1 MVNVPSRWISVILLA
16 CAGLTAA
23 AQSTPM
29 LPLRD
34 IKPGMKGTGRTIFN
48 GAKVEEFQVEILG
61 ILENAGPKQS
71 IILARLSGGPL
82 AHTGV
87 MQGMSGS
94 PVYIDGKLIGA
105 VALSFPYSKDPIAG
119 IRPIEEMLTAGPVAP
134 RQAAATPESLP
145 KPQEYNL
152 GPTKMAEIATPF
164 YLSGFT
170 SGAFDHFAPMLRAA
184 GLEPV
189 QGVSGGGRPT
199 APTAATPK
207 LEPGSMISVQLVS
220 GDMSVGAD
228 GTVTC
233 IDGNRIFAFGH
244 RFLSVGD
251 TELPFA
257 RAEVI
262 TLLASQNSSFKIS
275 TPKEWLGTVTQDRT
289 TAISGELGRK
299 AALLPV
305 TIKVSSHTGAARDW
319 SYRMNIVQDRL
330 YTPLLLQMAVYS
342 AIDATERTIG
352 LGTIS
357 MRGRLLVDGAPP
369 IPLSNLYSAELGAP
383 NQASAAAAAPISA
396 LLQSGFDALKLRGLD
411 LEFDVSNDK
420 NQMQI
425 DSAWPSR
432 REVRPGE
439 SVEITAIF
447 TGEHGAELS
456 RTSIYHVPVGAPTG
470 TLYFTITD
478 GPSANIAEYRQ
489 FLLTPPRSPA
499 QLHAFLTGL
508 HPNDRAYVRVW
519 RSAQSFQIMGEN
531 LNAPPPSAALTLGR
545 TVTPQSMALVS
556 ELTMAPGPFQ
566 FTGSKT
572 VQVEVK
578 D

>member
-1 MVNVPSRWISVILLA
+1 MVYVPSRWISVILLA
-16 CAGLTAA
+16 CAGLTAE
-23 AQSTPM
+23 AQSTAM

-34 IKPGMKGTGRTIFN
+34 VKPGMKGVGRTVFN

-82 AHTGV
+82 DHTGV

-94 PVYIDGKLIGA
+94 PVYIEGKLIGA
-105 VALSFPYSKDPIAG
+105 VALSFPFSKDPVAG
-119 IRPIEEMLTAGPVAP
+119 IRPIEEMITAGPAV
-134 RQAAATPESLP
+134 RQAAASPQALP
-145 KPQEYNL
+145 KRQEYNL
-152 GPTKMAEIATPF
+152 GPAKMAEIATPF
-164 YLSGFT
+164 YLTGFT
-170 SGAFDHFAPMLRAA
+170 SGTFDHFAPMLRAA

-199 APTAATPK
+199 AATATTPK

-228 GTVTC
+228 GTVTH
-233 IDGNRIFAFGH
+233 IDGKRIYAFGH

-257 RAEVI
+257 RSEVI

-289 TAISGELGRK
+289 TAIAGELGRT
-299 AALLPV
+299 ATLLPLS
-305 TIKVSSHTGAARDW
+305 IKVRSNTGSARDW
-319 SYRMNIVQDRL
+319 SYQMNVVQDRL

-342 AIDATERTIG
+342 ALDATERTIG
-352 LGTIS
+352 LGTIT

-369 IPLSNLYSAELGAP
+369 IPLSNLYSSELGAP

-396 LLQSGFDALKLRGLD
+396 LLQSGFDSLKLRGLE
-411 LEFDVSNDK
+411 LEFDVSNEK
-420 NQMQI
+420 NQMQV
-425 DSAWPSR
+425 DAAWASR

-447 TGEHGAELS
+447 TGENGSELT
-456 RTSIYHVPVGAPTG
+456 RTSTYQVPVGAPTG
-470 TLYFTITD
+470 TLYFTVTD
-478 GPSANIAEYRQ
+478 GPSSNIAEYRQ

-531 LNAPPPSAALTLGR
+531 LHSPPPSAALTLGR
-545 TVTPQSMALVS
+545 SISPQSMALVT

>member
-23 AQSTPM
+23 AQSTAI

-34 IKPGMKGTGRTIFN
+34 VKPGMKGIGRTVFN
-48 GAKVEEFQVEILG
+48 GANVEEFQVEILG

-71 IILARLSGGPL
+71 IILAKLSGGPL

-94 PVYIDGKLIGA
+94 PVYVDGKLIGA
-105 VALSFPYSKDPIAG
+105 VALSFPFSKDPIAG
-119 IRPIEEMLTAGPVAP
+119 IRPIEEMLTAGPAP
-134 RQAAATPESLP
+134 RQAAVTPQSLP
-145 KPQEYNL
+145 KPQEYDL
-152 GPTKMAEIATPF
+152 GPAKMAEIATPF
-164 YLSGFT
+164 YLTGFT
-170 SGAFDHFAPMLRAA
+170 SGTFDHFAPMLRAA
-184 GLEPV
+184 GLQPV
-189 QGVSGGGRPT
+189 QGISGGGKPTPPT
-199 APTAATPK
+199 ANSPK

-228 GTVTC
+228 GTVTH
-233 IDGNRIFAFGH
+233 IDGNRIYAFGH

-251 TELPFA
+251 TDLPFA
-257 RAEVI
+257 RSEVV

-275 TPKEWLGTVTQDRT
+275 TPKEWLGAVTQDRT

-299 AALLPV
+299 ATLMPLS
-305 TIKVSSHTGAARDW
+305 IKVRSHTGSARDW
-319 SYRMNIVQDRL
+319 SYQMDVVQDRL

-342 AIDATERTIG
+342 AIDATERTVG
-352 LGTIS
+352 LGTIT

-369 IPLSNLYSAELGAP
+369 IPLSNLYSSELGAP

-396 LLQSGFDALKLRGLD
+396 LLQSGFDTLKLRGLE
-411 LEFDVSNDK
+411 LEFDVSNEK

-439 SVEITAIF
+439 SVDITAVF
-447 TGEHGAELS
+447 TGEHGAELT
-456 RTSIYHVPVGAPTG
+456 RTSTYHVPVGAPTG
-470 TLYFTITD
+470 TLYFTVTD
-478 GPSANIAEYRQ
+478 GPSSNIAEYRQ
-489 FLLTPPRSPA
+489 FLVAPPRSPE

-519 RSAQSFQIMGEN
+519 RMAQSFQVMGEN
-531 LNAPPPSAALTLGR
+531 LHAPPPSAALALGR
-545 TVTPQSMALVS
+545 TVTPQAMSLV
-556 ELTMAPGPFQ
+556 TQIDMAPGPFQ

>member
-16 CAGLTAA
+16 CAGFTAA
-23 AQSTPM
+23 AQSTAI

-34 IKPGMKGTGRTIFN
+34 IKPGMKGIGRTVFH
-48 GAKVEEFQVEILG
+48 GATVEEFQVEILG

-87 MQGMSGS
+87 LQGMSGS

-119 IRPIEEMLTAGPVAP
+119 IRPIEEMLTAGPAP
-134 RQAAATPESLP
+134 RQAASTPQSLP
-145 KPQEYNL
+145 KSVEYDL

-170 SGAFDHFAPMLRAA
+170 RGTFDQFAPMLRAA

-189 QGVSGGGRPT
+189 QGVSGGGRLT
-199 APTAATPK
+199 APTANTPK

-228 GTVTC
+228 GTVTH
-233 IDGNRIFAFGH
+233 IDGKRIYAFGH

-257 RAEVI
+257 RSEVI

-289 TAISGELGRK
+289 TAISGELGRT
-299 AALLPV
+299 ATLLPLS
-305 TIKVSSHTGAARDW
+305 IKVRSHTGTARDW
-319 SYRMNIVQDRL
+319 SYKMDVVQDRL
-330 YTPLLLQMAVYS
+330 FTPLLLQMAVYS
-342 AIDATERTIG
+342 AIDATERTVG
-352 LGTIS
+352 LGTIT
-357 MRGRLLVDGAPP
+357 MHGRLLVDGAPP
-369 IPLSNLYSAELGAP
+369 IPLSNLYSSELGAP

-396 LLQSGFDALKLRGLD
+396 LLQSGFDTLKLRGLE
-411 LEFDVSNDK
+411 LEFDVSNEK

-425 DSAWPSR
+425 DAAWPSR

-439 SVEITAIF
+439 SVEITAVF
-447 TGEHGAELS
+447 TGEHGAELT
-456 RTSIYHVPVGAPTG
+456 RTSTYQVPVGAPTG

-478 GPSANIAEYRQ
+478 GPSSNIAEYRQ
-489 FLLTPPRSPA
+489 FLVAPPRSPA

-508 HPNDRAYVRVW
+508 HPNDRAYVRIW
-519 RSAQSFQIMGEN
+519 RAAQSFQIMGEN
-531 LNAPPPSAALTLGR
+531 LNAPPPSVALTLGR
-545 TVTPQSMALVS
+545 TVTPQPMALVT

>member
-1 MVNVPSRWISVILLA
+1 MVNVPSRWITLLALA
-16 CAGLTAA
+16 CAGLPAA
-23 AQSTPM
+23 AQPTAIM
-29 LPLRD
+29 PLRD
-34 IKPGMKGTGRTIFN
+34 VKPGMKGIGRTVFN
-48 GAKVEEFQVEILG
+48 GAKVEEFQAEILG

-105 VALSFPYSKDPIAG
+105 VALSFPFSKDPIAG
-119 IRPIEEMLTAGPVAP
+119 IRPIEEMLAAGPAP
-134 RQAAATPESLP
+134 RRAAATPESLP
-145 KPQEYNL
+145 KPQEFDL
-152 GPTKMAEIATPF
+152 GSTKMTEIATPF

-170 SGAFDHFAPMLRAA
+170 RGTFDHFAPMLRAA

-199 APTAATPK
+199 QPTAKSPK

-228 GTVTC
+228 GTVTY
-233 IDGNRIFAFGH
+233 IDGNRIYAFGH

-257 RAEVI
+257 RSEVI

-289 TAISGELGRK
+289 SAISGELGRT
-299 AALLPV
+299 ATLLPLS
-305 TIKVSSHTGAARDW
+305 IKVRSHTGSARDW
-319 SYRMNIVQDRL
+319 SYKMDVVQDRL
-330 YTPLLLQMAVYS
+330 FTPLLLQMAVFS
-342 AIDATERTIG
+342 AIDATERTVG
-352 LGTIS
+352 LGTIT

-369 IPLSNLYSAELGAP
+369 IPLSNLYSSELGAP

-396 LLQSGFDALKLRGLD
+396 LLQSGFDTLKLRGLE
-411 LEFDVSNDK
+411 LEFDVSNEK

-439 SVEITAIF
+439 SVDITAVF
-447 TGEHGAELS
+447 TGEHGAELT
-456 RTSIYHVPVGAPTG
+456 RTATYQVPVGAPTG
-470 TLYFTITD
+470 TLFFTITD
-478 GPSANIAEYRQ
+478 GPSSNIAEYRQ
-489 FLLTPPRSPA
+489 FLVTPPRTPA

-519 RSAQSFQIMGEN
+519 RNAQSFQIMGEN
-531 LNAPPPSAALTLGR
+531 LHAPPPSVALALSR
-545 TVTPQSMALVS
+545 TVAPQAMSLVT
-556 ELTMAPGPFQ
+556 ELAMMPGPFQ